1 MHVYCDLFDVL
12 DFAERNENLST
23 VEAPTSPFCQ
33 RQVAHENSYIFDYA
47 FSVFISICMFSTTS
61 MLCKTLE

>member
-12 DFAERNENLST
+12 DFAERNEDLST

-33 RQVAHENSYIFDYA
+33 RQVAHKIP
-47 FSVFISICMFSTTS
+47 IILRLCMLVVLFLY
-61 MLCKTLE
+61 MHV